1 MADALS
7 CRPLSS
13 WPRPWLYAALAA
25 AVGGGYLVLAHWFG
39 QDLPSGV
46 AGANGSAGD
55 LDWLGPMLDAG
66 TASASA
72 QDLLVAGANEVYLSG
87 ADDHAIVATPKSR
100 GPKRTAA
107 QVDGPIWDMALAD
120 GSLWMTATA
129 AADAGRGGVVLKLPI
144 AGGAPIAIADGLGRP
159 RAIACDGKWVFVVD
173 VDVGGSGLLRKSAI
187 VRLPAAAG
195 AGPMAVLGR
204 SEGEVDSV
212 AIDDAHVYWSDRLEG
227 SILVVPKSGGEPRVL
242 ASERGLP
249 GQVVVNGDTLFWV
262 EKRSESLWTMPK
274 SGGTPIR
281 IAQDFAG
288 FAHLVVDA
296 RGVWW
301 VNEAAVDGAYRVL
314 TLPRSG
320 GEPVAATEP
329 VEAIDALA
337 SDGSRLFWARGGE
350 VSAIDAPRDG
360 SR

>member
-1 MADALS
+1 
-7 CRPLSS
+7 
-13 WPRPWLYAALAA
+13 
-25 AVGGGYLVLAHWFG
+25 
-39 QDLPSGV
+39 
-46 AGANGSAGD
+46 
-55 LDWLGPMLDAG
+55 
-66 TASASA
+66 
-72 QDLLVAGANEVYLSG
+72 
-87 ADDHAIVATPKSR
+87 
-100 GPKRTAA
+100 
-107 QVDGPIWDMALAD
+107 
-120 GSLWMTATA
+120 
-129 AADAGRGGVVLKLPI
+129 VLKLPI